1 MLVDFSV
8 KNFKSFDEQQVL
20 SLLKENGS
28 EHSENSFTVGAK
40 KNLEL
45 LKSAAVYGAN
55 ASGKSNLI
63 QAIDTMKS
71 IVLYSSQ
78 TVEDLNVIP
87 FKLFRKNLNEPTEL
101 EVTIVVNDTKY
112 QYGFSATKNKIFE
125 EWLFAYPNGH
135 AQKWFE
141 RIWDQKNN
149 KYEWSFSPSFTG
161 QKQVWLRAT
170 RDNALFLS
178 TAVQLNS
185 EKLKPIYD
193 WFKDELYVFSG
204 NNFFLQYTADLCNE
218 GNKDTVLKF
227 LKAADLG
234 ISDISVEEK
243 ETDEKSIPDSIPEAV
258 KNFFIEVM
266 PKKKKEITSYH
277 KDNDGNSV
285 EFNFSD
291 ESTGT
296 IRFFGLVC
304 PLIDILE
311 KGATLIIDDLN
322 CNLHPKMVEFIVKL
336 FNSKK
341 CNPNNA
347 QLIFSTHDVYIL
359 SQRLFRRDQIWF
371 CEKNK
376 KQATEVYSLLEF
388 SPNKDKD
395 NIALRYL
402 SGRYGALPLITDFDL
417 FEGAE

>member
-28 EHSENSFTVGAK
+28 EHSENSFTVGAP

-218 GNKDTVLKF
+218 GKKDTVLKF

-258 KNFFIEVM
+258 KNFFIEVSLKR
-266 PKKKKEITSYH
+266 KKRS
-277 KDNDGNSV
+277 
-285 EFNFSD
+285 
-291 ESTGT
+291 
-296 IRFFGLVC
+296 L
-304 PLIDILE
+304 
-311 KGATLIIDDLN
+311 LII
-322 CNLHPKMVEFIVKL
+322 KITMEIVL
-336 FNSKK
+336 S
-341 CNPNNA
+341 
-347 QLIFSTHDVYIL
+347 LIFQMNL
-359 SQRLFRRDQIWF
+359 QEQ
-371 CEKNK
+371 
-376 KQATEVYSLLEF
+376 
-388 SPNKDKD
+388 
-395 NIALRYL
+395 
-402 SGRYGALPLITDFDL
+402 
-417 FEGAE
+417 